1 MYIFILPQKL
11 FFSKFYFGMNS
22 LLFQIMTALHFF
34 LRERNQNFRINEH
47 SASCQ
52 QFMKNKKKLKK
63 NKVYIIGGMREI

>member
-11 FFSKFYFGMNS
+11 FFQI
-22 LLFQIMTALHFF
+22 LFWHEFPFISNNDSITFF